1 MPMNPATAFPKEC
14 DNEVGGVLIILL
26 EPAVVDAKVDD
37 IEEEDDDVEGDM
49 RLEGRA
55 AMVFL
60 FEYRRESDLL
70 VAMRFDRGA
79 DADNPL

>member
-1 MPMNPATAFPKEC
+1 MNPAIAFPKEC

-26 EPAVVDAKVDD
+26 EPAVVEAKVDD
-37 IEEEDDDVEGDM
+37 IEEDEDDVEGDM
-49 RLEGRA
+49 RLEGTA

-60 FEYRRESDLL
+60 FEYKRESDLL
-70 VAMRFDRGA
+70 VAIRFDRGA